1 MLPQARFNLGSETSR
16 TSSRKGIPMTLK
28 AWRKRCEIDAKVQAI
43 SEEEWASV
51 AQWQTRL
58 AGEGSTTTKLEEG
71 FDLAFDDGLAG
82 AVDHDGIL
90 SDAVAL
96 PEMVAVRATRRS
108 PMAARLAVESPE
120 NPLAQVAPALWRRA

>member
-1 MLPQARFNLGSETSR
+1 MN
-16 TSSRKGIPMTLK
+16 SSRKGIPMTLK

-58 AGEGSTTTKLEEG
+58 AGE
-71 FDLAFDDGLAG
+71 AP
-82 AVDHDGIL
+82 IL
-90 SDAVAL
+90 SDAVAS

-120 NPLAQVAPALWRRA
+120 NSLAQVAAALWRRA

>member
-1 MLPQARFNLGSETSR
+1 
-16 TSSRKGIPMTLK
+16 MTLK

-58 AGEGSTTTKLEEG
+58 AGEAPTTTKPEEG

-90 SDAVAL
+90 SDAVAS

>member
-1 MLPQARFNLGSETSR
+1 
-16 TSSRKGIPMTLK
+16 MTLK

-51 AQWQTRL
+51 AQWQTQL
-58 AGEGSTTTKLEEG
+58 AGEPLTTSKLEDG
-71 FDLAFDDGLAG
+71 SDLACDDGLAG

-90 SDAVAL
+90 PDAVAL

-108 PMAARLAVESPE
+108 PMAARLALELP
-120 NPLAQVAPALWRRA
+120 